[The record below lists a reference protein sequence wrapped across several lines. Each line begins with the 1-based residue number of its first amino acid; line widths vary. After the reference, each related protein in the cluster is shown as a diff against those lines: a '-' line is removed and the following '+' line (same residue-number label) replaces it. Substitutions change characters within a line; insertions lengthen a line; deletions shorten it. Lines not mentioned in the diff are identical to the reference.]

1 MTRIVAGVVDVVVLR
16 RVGRAWRVLTL
27 ERADGTR
34 SPGSWEHVHG
44 RTEPGETPPEAAL
57 RELREETGYTPARL
71 YSVTVN
77 PFYLDRFGAVQLAV
91 AFAAVVDSPR
101 FVLGPEHR
109 GGRWVTFAA
118 ARKRLAWPRDHEL
131 LDHVAWL
138 LRSGDA
144 GVVEDVLRIATPA
157 PRARRR

>member
-1 MTRIVAGVVDVVVLR
+1 MTQIVAGVVDVVVLR

-44 RTEPGETPPEAAL
+44 RSEPGETPPQAAV
-57 RELREETGYTPARL
+57 RELREETGFAPARL

-77 PFYLDRFGAVQLAV
+77 PFYLDRFGTVQLAV
-91 AFAAVVDSPR
+91 AFAAVVDSAK
-101 FVLGPEHR
+101 FTLGPEHR
-109 GGRWVTFAA
+109 RARWETFAS
-118 ARKRLAWPRDHEL
+118 ARKRLAWPRDQEL
-131 LDHVAWL
+131 LDHVSWL

-144 GVVEDVLRIATPA
+144 GVVEDVLRIPA
-157 PRARRR
+157 AERR